1 MQTARFV
8 AFHTWDSWWPCRFL
22 STVNG
27 AHGCR
32 PSWVALLALSIS
44 GLVRHAWFS
53 VLFILVIINVS
64 VFQFTLIFGLK
75 WCGMMSIITN
85 APCLVE
91 YIPRELIRSILQKL
105 KGLHDPSTLREVG
118 QKTTYASAASNRI
131 WTSLGQASA
140 QLGNHRIAWN
150 LLTRLFK
157 AQITVIDGCYSQ
169 GNLIPNFQ
177 FNLFVPREINML

>member
-27 AHGCR
+27 AHGGR

-44 GLVRHAWFS
+44 GLVRLAWFS

-118 QKTTYASAASNRI
+118 QKTHICFSCQQPD
-131 WTSLGQASA
+131 L
-140 QLGNHRIAWN
+140 N
-150 LLTRLFK
+150 LLGSSIGSARQSQNCMKFIDKIVQSPNHSDRWVLFTR
-157 AQITVIDGCYSQ
+157 
-169 GNLIPNFQ
+169 
-177 FNLFVPREINML
+177 